1 MRAEDLPPLVYA
13 CGLSCRKAK
22 ILGRF
27 ACHSHIRRVSSC
39 AGLRPGSTLI
49 LWGGSVVPVD
59 CPEGIKVVRIEDGF
73 LRSVGLGVDL
83 VKPVSLVFDSSG
95 IYFDATDSSD
105 LEKILAAT
113 DFSAEMIARAECLRE
128 RIVSY
133 NVTKYNVGNGEWRRP
148 SGEQK
153 VILVP
158 GQVESD
164 ASIRFGAPGIAT
176 NMGLL
181 RAVREA
187 NPEAYLLYKPHPD
200 VLAGLRIKG
209 KNEDMA
215 MQWCDEKLTDIAM
228 GPLLPLVDEVHVMT
242 SLAGFEALMRGKKVT
257 CYGQPFYAGWGLTA
271 DILPISRR
279 IRTLTLDEL
288 VCGALILYP
297 MYVSRC
303 NGTLTTPE
311 QALDELLVWSQG
323 DGFKV
328 PWWRRRLF
336 RTVRRYIE
344 GVR

>member
-13 CGLSCRKAK
+13 FGLSGRKAK
-22 ILGRF
+22 ILGQF
-27 ACHSHIRRVSSC
+27 ACHSRIRRVSSC
-39 AGLRPGSTLI
+39 AGLRHGSTLI
-49 LWGGSVVPVD
+49 LWGGSVVPAD

-83 VKPVSLVFDSSG
+83 IKPVSWVFDSSG

-105 LEKILAAT
+105 LEQVLATT
-113 DFSAEMIARAECLRE
+113 DFSAKMIARAGRFRK
-128 RIVSY
+128 RIVSC

-148 SGEQK
+148 SGVQK
-153 VILVP
+153 IILVP

-164 ASIRFGAPGIAT
+164 ASICFGAPGIAT

-181 RAVREA
+181 RRVREA

-200 VLAGLRIKG
+200 VLAGLRLKG
-209 KNEDMA
+209 QNEDMA
-215 MQWCDEKLTDIAM
+215 MQWCNEQLTDIAM
-228 GPLLPLVDEVHVMT
+228 GTLLPLVDEVHVMT

-257 CYGQPFYAGWGLTA
+257 CHGQPFYAGWGLTT

-297 MYVSRC
+297 MYISRC
-303 NGTLTTPE
+303 SGTLTTPE
-311 QALDELLVWSQG
+311 QALDALLAWSQR
-323 DGFKV
+323 DGFKM
-328 PWWRRRLF
+328 PWWRRLF
-336 RTVRRYIE
+336 RTVRRHIE
-344 GVR
+344 VVR